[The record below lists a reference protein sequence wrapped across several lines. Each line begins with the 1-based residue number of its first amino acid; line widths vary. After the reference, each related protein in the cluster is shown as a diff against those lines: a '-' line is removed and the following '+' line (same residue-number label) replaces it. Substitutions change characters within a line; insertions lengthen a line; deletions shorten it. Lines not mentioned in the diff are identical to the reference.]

1 MTEGPNGRL
10 ALKLLGAVLTVIG
23 AAGLILPLLPGTP
36 ILILAAACFARS
48 SPRLEAWLLN
58 HRWLGPGVR
67 RWRERGA
74 ISLRSKI
81 IALSAMALSAFLVV
95 NSGAPGWAK
104 IISFAL
110 MGAGAL
116 FVSTRPND

>member
-1 MTEGPNGRL
+1 MKPAAGRA
-10 ALKLLGAVLTVIG
+10 ALKALGIVLTAIG
-23 AAGLILPLLPGTP
+23 AAGVFLPLLPGTP

-48 SPRLEAWLLN
+48 SPRFEAWLLN
-58 HRWLGPGVR
+58 HPRLGPGVR

-81 IALSAMALSAFLVV
+81 IALSAMALSALFVAK
-95 NSGAPGWAK
+95 SGAPEIAR
-104 IISFAL
+104 IAAFAM

-116 FVSTRPND
+116 FVATRPNE